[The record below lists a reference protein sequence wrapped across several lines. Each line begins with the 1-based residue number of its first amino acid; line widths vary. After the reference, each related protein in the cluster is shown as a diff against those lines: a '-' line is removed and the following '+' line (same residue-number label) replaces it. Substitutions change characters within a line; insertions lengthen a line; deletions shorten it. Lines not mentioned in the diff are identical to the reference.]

1 MIELTETAQNEIKRL
16 LEQEQKQDWGLRVGV
31 VGGGCSGLSYTL
43 AFDEKPKDNDSV
55 FDMDGIKLFVDPK
68 SYLFLNGM
76 TLDYSTELL
85 TGGFKFVNPNASR
98 SCSCGSS
105 FSA

>member
-1 MIELTETAQNEIKRL
+1 MIELTEPAKNEVKRL
-16 LEQEQKQDWGLRVGV
+16 LTQEKKEDWGLRVGV

-43 AFDEKPKDNDSV
+43 AFDEKPNSNDSV
-55 FDMDGIKLFVDPK
+55 FDIDGIKVFVDPK

-85 TGGFKFVNPNASR
+85 TGGFKFVNPNATR

>member
-1 MIELTETAQNEIKRL
+1 MIELSETTIAEVKRL
-16 LEQEQKQDWGLRVGV
+16 LNQEKKEDWGLRVGV
-31 VGGGCSGLSYTL
+31 SGGGCSGLSYTL
-43 AFDEKPKDNDSV
+43 AFDEKPNNNDSV
-55 FDMDGIKLFVDPK
+55 FDIEGVKVFVDPK

-76 TLDYSTELL
+76 VLEFSTELL

-98 SCSCGSS
+98 SCACGSS

>member
-1 MIELTETAQNEIKRL
+1 MIELTQKAVDEVQRL
-16 LEQEQKQDWGLRVGV
+16 LKQEQKEGWGLRVGV

-43 AFDEKPKDNDSV
+43 AFDEKPNEDDSV
-55 FDMDGIKLFVDPK
+55 VEVNGIRLFVDPK
-68 SYLFLNGM
+68 SSLFLSGM
-76 TLDYSTELL
+76 KLDYSTELL
-85 TGGFKFVNPNASR
+85 SGGFKFENPNATR

>member
-1 MIELTETAQNEIKRL
+1 MINLTDDAAKEIKRL
-16 LEQEQKQDWGLRVGV
+16 LEQEHKEDWGLRVGV
-31 VGGGCSGLSYTL
+31 EGGGCSGLSYTL
-43 AFDEKPKDNDSV
+43 AFDEQPTDKDSV
-55 FDMDGIKLFVDPK
+55 FDIEGVKVFVDPK

-85 TGGFKFVNPNASR
+85 TGGFKFVNPNATR

>member
-1 MIELTETAQNEIKRL
+1 MIKMSETAAAEIHRL
-16 LEQEQKQDWGLRVGV
+16 LVQESKETWGLRVGV

-43 AFDEKPKDNDSV
+43 AFDEKPTDKDTV
-55 FDMDGIKLFVDPK
+55 FEIQGVKVFVDPK

-76 TLDYSTELL
+76 QLDYSTELL
-85 TGGFKFVNPNASR
+85 TGGFKFLNPNAKR
-98 SCSCGSS
+98 SCSCGTS

>member
-1 MIELTETAQNEIKRL
+1 MIQLTENAINEVKRL
-16 LEQEQKQDWGLRVGV
+16 LTQEKKDEWGLRVGV

-43 AFDEKPKDNDSV
+43 AFDEKPNNNDSV
-55 FDMDGIKLFVDPK
+55 FDIEGLRVYVDPK

-76 TLDYSTELL
+76 TLDFSTELL

-98 SCSCGSS
+98 SCSCGTS